1 MRKPWRP
8 LALAVVLSVI
18 VGVGV
23 ASAQTVV
30 VRQAPPGST
39 VEFVLNSATVG
50 SGTVNPDGD
59 AIVPAAKGAAVSK
72 PQMDAFIHVD
82 VCGNVRRVIVVERG
96 QVPNPKE
103 PDCERTQVLGLFLI
117 KPVSSL
123 VVNVGGANPTVLLR
137 QGSFS
142 LTPPRT
148 WRPPT
153 GLIVFGGGSLTKFSN
168 TTLQACGNASP
179 CSRDDAGFGFTAGAA
194 FWFTPYTAA
203 EGAYLRPSKPT
214 ASGSGTAYSF
224 DSDLDAHV
232 VTLVGKVGGPAGPV
246 RLFGQVGATYHRA
259 QFGTTQTM
267 EQTTVTIDGVEQTV
281 PGGTQTYE
289 IETDGWAWTFGG
301 GLEIWVQPSFAIYA
315 EAGRIKMKGEPIN
328 DADGTMD
335 EWITTLFVG
344 AKIHIGRNRN

>member
-23 ASAQTVV
+23 ASAQTII

-39 VEFVLNSATVG
+39 VEFVLNSTTVG
-50 SGTVNPDGD
+50 SGTVNPGGD
-59 AIVPAAKGAAVSK
+59 AVVPAAKGAAASK
-72 PQMDAFIHVD
+72 PQMDALIHVD

-96 QVPNPKE
+96 QVPNQKE
-103 PDCERTQVLGLFLI
+103 PDCERNQVLGLFLI
-117 KPVSSL
+117 KPVSTI

-148 WRPPT
+148 WSPPT
-153 GLIVFGGGSLTKFSN
+153 GFVVFGGGSLTRFSN
-168 TTLQACGNASP
+168 ATALACG
-179 CSRDDAGFGFTAGAA
+179 DA
-194 FWFTPYTAA
+194 YIAA
-203 EGAYLRPSKPT
+203 EAAYLRPSKPT
-214 ASGSGTAYSF
+214 ASGSGTPYRF

-246 RLFGQVGATYHRA
+246 RLFGQFGTTYHRA
-259 QFGTTQTM
+259 RVGTTQTM
-267 EQTTVTIDGVEQTV
+267 EETRVTIDGVEQTV

-289 IETDGWAWTFGG
+289 IETDGWALTFGG
-301 GLEIWVQPSFAIYA
+301 GLEIWVQPSFALYA
-315 EAGRIKMKGEPIN
+315 EAGRTALKGEPIN

-344 AKIHIGRNRN
+344 ARIHIGRNR